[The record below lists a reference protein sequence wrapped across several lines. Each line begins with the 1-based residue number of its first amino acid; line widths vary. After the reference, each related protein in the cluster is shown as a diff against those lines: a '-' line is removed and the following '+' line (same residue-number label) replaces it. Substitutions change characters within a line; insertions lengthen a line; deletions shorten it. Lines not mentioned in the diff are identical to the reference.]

1 MTTEPRLIENLLLLR
16 RGERCTPLLR
26 SETERLLRAQPYL
39 ADATVTAYADGEDVR
54 VEVVTIDEPSV
65 IGSIGVSS
73 NSPVLRGLRAGST
86 NLRGL
91 GISAAAGWK
100 DGGFY
105 RDTWQ
110 ARYSNFQLFSEP
122 LQMHLTAIR
131 RDHGYEATAQVLYP
145 FFTDLQPRA
154 WRVAGGSS
162 EDLIPFRAPG
172 RGEIWGAQH

>member
-1 MTTEPRLIENLLLLR
+1 MLTI
-16 RGERCTPLLR
+16 RCAAR
-26 SETERLLRAQPYL
+26 WA
-39 ADATVTAYADGEDVR
+39 
-54 VEVVTIDEPSV
+54 V

-131 RDHGYEATAQVLYP
+131 RDHGYEATAQLP
-145 FFTDLQPRA
+145 AEHGRITNRHDDLVNAGRH
-154 WRVAGGSS
+154 RIHAGGTYDSH
-162 EDLIPFRAPG
+162 LLVPVIG
-172 RGEIWGAQH
+172 